1 MTPSESRP
9 RSRWAR
15 ILLFAALCLAGALLA
30 GAVVFERTLLAD
42 LPDIFRVEDY
52 APPLTTR
59 VVDREGRIIGE
70 FFEQRRTL
78 VSREAIP
85 EIVKQAFVA
94 GEDDQFYHHRGVDY
108 VSILRAAWVNLR
120 AGGQI
125 KQGASTITQQTV
137 KALLLSPERSFR
149 RKIRELILAR
159 RLEQRLS
166 KDEILYLY
174 LNQIYFGHGAYGIGE
189 AARTYFGKP
198 VSQLTV
204 SEAALL
210 AGLPQRP
217 SSYSPF
223 RNPEAA
229 ETRRRYV
236 LRRMYEEG
244 YISESAFEEA
254 LAEPPTLRAAAP
266 AEDSEVAAYFTE
278 EVRRT
283 LTERLGGE
291 RLRTGGLRI
300 ETTLDLDL
308 QRAAVEALRRGLVA
322 HDRRRGYRGPQR
334 RVAPEQRKAVLAEL
348 TERNGLTAGGGP
360 AALADA
366 SDRVLEG
373 LVLEVSRLGGTARV
387 AFAPG
392 VEGRVR
398 LETVRWARRPDPK
411 RLPHPV
417 RSIDR
422 VFAPGDVASF
432 RVIGGDAGG
441 LPEVTLEQEPAVE
454 GAVLAYDVEA
464 GEVLALVGGYRF
476 ERSEF
481 NRATQARRQPGSAF
495 KPLVYAAALEA
506 GFTPASIVVDRPV
519 VYEDWRPENYGRKFL
534 GRLTLREA
542 LARSV
547 NNATI
552 HLAREVGVGR
562 VVDLA
567 QRLGIASP
575 LDRDLSLALGATE
588 VHLAELTRAYAG
600 FARGGRRLDPVFIR
614 RVLDRNGEVVLEN
627 LPLLEDPPAI
637 PEAALPFQQ
646 AHPELGGALEA
657 DRVMRPVDAFLVT
670 SLLRAVVADPRGTG
684 RGARTLG
691 PGIVGKTGTTNEQAD
706 AWFVGYSPRIA
717 TGVWVGYDRKQV
729 LGRGETGGRAAL
741 PIWVETMRAALERYP
756 GREFPVPEGITFARI
771 DARTGLLADATSE
784 AVYEQPFASG
794 TEPTAFASS
803 DDASRVEERK
813 RLRVETF

>member
-1 MTPSESRP
+1 MTPIQSRP
-9 RSRWAR
+9 RSRWTR
-15 ILLFAALCLAGALLA
+15 ILFAGTLVLAGAALA
-30 GAVVFERTLLAD
+30 GGVAFERIFLSG
-42 LPDIFRVEDY
+42 LPDLARVEDY
-52 APPLTTR
+52 APPLTSR
-59 VVDREGRIIGE
+59 VLDREGRPIGE
-70 FFEQRRTL
+70 FFEQRRIL
-78 VSREAIP
+78 VPRDAIP
-85 EIVKQAFVA
+85 ELVKQAFVA

-149 RKIRELILAR
+149 RKVRELILAR
-159 RLEQRLS
+159 RLERRLD

-174 LNQIYFGHGAYGIGE
+174 LNQIYFGHGAWGIGE

-217 SSYSPF
+217 SAYSPF

-229 ETRRRYV
+229 EKRRRYV

-254 LAEPPTLRAAAP
+254 LAERPTLRS
-266 AEDSEVAAYFTE
+266 AEPPGASDVAAYFTE
-278 EVRRT
+278 EVRRA
-283 LTERLGGE
+283 LTERIGGE
-291 RLRTGGLRI
+291 LLRTGGLTI
-300 ETTLDLDL
+300 ETTLDLEL

-322 HDRRRGYRGPQR
+322 HDRRHGYRGPLR
-334 RVAPEQRKAVLAEL
+334 RVAPAGREAVLAEL
-348 TERNGLTAGGGP
+348 AARNGLEAAAGPG
-360 AALADA
+360 ALAA
-366 SDRVLEG
+366 AADRVLEG

-387 AFAPG
+387 GFAPG
-392 VEGRVR
+392 IEGRVR
-398 LETVRWARRPDPK
+398 LETVRWARRPDPE
-411 RLPHPV
+411 RRPHPV
-417 RSIDR
+417 SGIDR
-422 VFAPGDVASF
+422 VFAPGDLTLF
-432 RVIGGDAGG
+432 RVTGGEVDG

-454 GAVLAYDVEA
+454 GALLAYDVEG

-506 GFTPASIVVDRPV
+506 GFTPASVVVDRPV

-562 VVDLA
+562 VIDLA
-567 QRLGIASP
+567 RRLGIGSP
-575 LDRDLSLALGATE
+575 LEANLSLALGSTE

-614 RVLDRNGEVVLEN
+614 RVLDRQGEVLLEN
-627 LPLLEDPPAI
+627 VPLLEDPPSVS
-637 PEAALPFQQ
+637 EAALRWRE
-646 AHPELGGALEA
+646 AHADLGRPPEA

-670 SLLRAVVADPRGTG
+670 SLLRAVIADPRGTG
-684 RGARTLG
+684 RGARALG
-691 PGIVGKTGTTNEQAD
+691 PGVVGKTGTTNEQAD
-706 AWFVGYSPRIA
+706 AWFVGYSPRVA
-717 TGVWVGYDRKQV
+717 AGVWVGYDRKQV
-729 LGRGETGGRAAL
+729 LGRGETGGRTAL
-741 PIWVETMRAALERYP
+741 PIWVDTMRAALQLYP
-756 GREFPVPEGITFARI
+756 EREFPVPEGVTFARI
-771 DARTGLLADATSE
+771 DARTGLLADASSE
-784 AVYEQPFASG
+784 AVFEQAFASG
-794 TEPTAFASS
+794 TEPTSFASS

>member
-15 ILLFAALCLAGALLA
+15 ILLFGILGLAGAALA
-30 GAVVFERTLLAD
+30 GAVAFERAFLAD
-42 LPDIFRVEDY
+42 LPDISRVEDY
-52 APPLTTR
+52 APPLTSR
-59 VVDREGRIIGE
+59 VLDRDGNVIGE

-78 VSREAIP
+78 VPREAIP

-94 GEDDQFYHHRGVDY
+94 GEDDQFYHHQGVDY

-137 KALLLSPERSFR
+137 KALLLSPERSLR
-149 RKIRELILAR
+149 RKVRELILAR
-159 RLEQRLS
+159 RLEQRLD
-166 KDEILYLY
+166 KDEILFLY

-198 VSQLTV
+198 VSELTV

-217 SSYSPF
+217 SAYSPF

-229 ETRRRYV
+229 EKRRRYV

-244 YISESAFEEA
+244 YISESSYEAA
-254 LAEPPTLRAAAP
+254 LAERPALRAPDPPDAS
-266 AEDSEVAAYFTE
+266 DVAAYFTE
-278 EVRRT
+278 EVRRV
-283 LTERLGGE
+283 LSERLGGKL
-291 RLRTGGLRI
+291 LRTGGLTV
-300 ETTLDLDL
+300 ETTLDLEL
-308 QRAAVEALRRGLVA
+308 QRAAADALRRGLVA
-322 HDRRRGYRGPQR
+322 HDRRHGYRGPLR
-334 RVAPEQRKAVLAEL
+334 RVAPEDREAVLAEL
-348 TERNGLTAGGGP
+348 AERNGLPAGSGP
-360 AALADA
+360 EALAGHA
-366 SDRVLEG
+366 DRVLEG

-411 RLPHPV
+411 RRPHPV
-417 RSIDR
+417 SSIDR
-422 VFAPGDVASF
+422 VFAPGDVTRFRPTGGEAS
-432 RVIGGDAGG
+432 G

-454 GAVLAYDVEA
+454 GALLAYDVEG
-464 GEVLALVGGYRF
+464 GEVLAMVGGYRF

-519 VYEDWRPENYGRKFL
+519 VYEDWRPENYGRRFL

-562 VVDLA
+562 VIDLA
-567 QRLGIASP
+567 RRLGIESP
-575 LDRDLSLALGATE
+575 LERNLSLALGSTE

-614 RVLDRNGEVVLEN
+614 RVLDRRGTVLLEN
-627 LPLLEDPPAI
+627 VPLLEDPPSV
-637 PEAALPFQQ
+637 PEAAQRWQ
-646 AHPELGGALEA
+646 EAHPELGPRPEA

-670 SLLRAVVADPRGTG
+670 SLLRAVVVDPRGTG
-684 RGARTLG
+684 RKARSLG
-691 PGIVGKTGTTNEQAD
+691 PGVVGKTGTTNEQAD
-706 AWFVGYSPRIA
+706 AWFVGYSPRVA
-717 TGVWVGYDRKQV
+717 AGVWVGYDRKQV
-729 LGRGETGGRAAL
+729 LGRGETGGRTAL
-741 PIWVETMRAALERYP
+741 PIWVDTMRAALRRYP
-756 GREFPVPEGITFARI
+756 EREFPVPEGVTFARI

-784 AVYEQPFASG
+784 TVYEQAFASG
-794 TEPTAFASS
+794 TEPTSFARS